1 MGTLTTRWRK
11 SSYSGGNGGAC
22 IEIATR
28 RHDGHI
34 LVRDS
39 KDSTGGTLRFSPDA
53 WRRFAAQLKRRPLAP
68 DPNPRTDPAP

>member
-22 IEIATR
+22 IEIAT
-28 RHDGHI
+28 GHHGGHV

-39 KDSTGGTLRFSPDA
+39 KDSTGTMLRFSPDA
-53 WRRFAAQLKRRPLAP
+53 WRQFAANVKRSAR
-68 DPNPRTDPAP
+68 

>member
-39 KDSTGGTLRFSPDA
+39 KTAPAALCGSARTPGAGSP
-53 WRRFAAQLKRRPLAP
+53 RSSSAAR
-68 DPNPRTDPAP
+68 